1 MSGAGRGGRHPA
13 RAASAEGSPGGG
25 GVGGHIPDR
34 LAGRVRVRVGALVF
48 DEPAAPTAVLLAE
61 HAGLWSAEPFW
72 TPPGGGVEFG
82 EGLSEALVREVREET
97 GVDVEVGPVRYA
109 LDFVRLPLHAVSFYL
124 SCRADRPALA
134 AARLGTDPELS
145 ADDQI
150 LRRLRLVPFDELDQI
165 TLYPEPFADRLAH
178 DARAGFPE
186 GTVYLGT
193 FR

>member
-1 MSGAGRGGRHPA
+1 MSGAGRGGHHPA

-25 GVGGHIPDR
+25 GAGGRVPDR
-34 LAGRVRVRVGALVF
+34 LAGHVRVRVGALVF
-48 DEPAAPTAVLLAE
+48 DDPNAPTAVLLAE
-61 HAGLWSAEPFW
+61 HNGLWSPEPFW

-97 GVDVEVGPVRYA
+97 GVDVMVGPVRYA
-109 LDFVRLPLHAVSFYL
+109 LDFLRPPLHAVSFYL
-124 SCRADRPALA
+124 SCWADRPALA
-134 AARLGTDPELS
+134 AARLGTDPELG
-145 ADDQI
+145 DDQI
-150 LRRLRLVPFDELDQI
+150 LRRLRLVPFDELNQI
-165 TLYPEPFADRLAH
+165 TLYPEPFADRLAR